1 MNIMIPIITLL
12 TSLYV
17 FLVLLFVE
25 IEFLPSWLTAE
36 SGHRCLGAAFIHDA
50 NTGKKSRFVKV
61 FKSTW

>member
-1 MNIMIPIITLL
+1 MTNIMIPIVTLL
-12 TSLYV
+12 TSLYN

-50 NTGKKSRFVKV
+50 KICGVS
-61 FKSTW
+61 